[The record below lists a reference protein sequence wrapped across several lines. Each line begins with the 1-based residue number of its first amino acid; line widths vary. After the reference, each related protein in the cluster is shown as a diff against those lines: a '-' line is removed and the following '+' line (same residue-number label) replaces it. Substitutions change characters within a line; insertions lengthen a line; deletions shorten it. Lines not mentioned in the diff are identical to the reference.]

1 MKTVRWFGA
10 VVAVAVLAPAAPAQ
24 EGPKPGPEHAVLKKL
39 EGNWDLVMK
48 FGGMES
54 KGAVTY
60 KMELGGLWLAGSL
73 ESELFGAKFQGKSL
87 DSYDAGKKKYISVW
101 IDSMGTQPMILEG
114 TYDAGKK
121 TLTFRRRPRHGRQA
135 DQVQVGQ
142 HVHGRQHHQLRHVHR
157 RRERAVVHDRLH
169 AQEEVTLA
177 WIVLGV

>member
-24 EGPKPGPEHAVLKKL
+24 EAPKPGPEHAVLKKL

-73 ESELFGAKFQGKSL
+73 ESELFGTKFQGRSL
-87 DSYDAGKKKYISVW
+87 DTYDAGKKKYVGVW

-121 TLTFRRRPRHGRQA
+121 TLTMSGDGPGMDGKPTKYKSVSTFTDDNTTNFAMYMGDVKEPSFTIAYTRKKK
-135 DQVQVGQ
+135 
-142 HVHGRQHHQLRHVHR
+142 
-157 RRERAVVHDRLH
+157 
-169 AQEEVTLA
+169 
-177 WIVLGV
+177 